1 MGVVALSRA
10 EAILRSKIDGT
21 AYTAIPLSR
30 IEEELIELDVGGG
43 GGGGGTIDTE
53 LSPTS
58 THAVQN
64 QAITKAIEKR
74 VAKVDNITTEE
85 QAAMWEDHP

>member
-1 MGVVALSRA
+1 MAVALSRA

-21 AYTAIPLSR
+21 VYTKTPLSR
-30 IEEELIELDVGGG
+30 VEEELIELDVGGG
-43 GGGGGTIDTE
+43 GGGGTIDTD

-64 QAITKAIEKR
+64 QAITKALEKR
-74 VAKVDNITTEE
+74 VAKVDNITSDE
-85 QAAMWEDHP
+85 QAAMWED